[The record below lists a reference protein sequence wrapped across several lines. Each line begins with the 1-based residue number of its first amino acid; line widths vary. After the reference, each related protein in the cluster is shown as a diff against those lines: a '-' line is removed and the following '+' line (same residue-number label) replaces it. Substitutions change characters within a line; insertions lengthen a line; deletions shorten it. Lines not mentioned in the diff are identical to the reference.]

1 MPKISWEAAKP
12 EDILTAEDID
22 EAEEGFS
29 QYTGEI
35 PPGGVYRF
43 KRPRFKYTK
52 FGTGNE
58 GFNNLMFLDGSWK
71 PAHKQ
76 YDGCPLWDK
85 VTMTKAAAGFA
96 KAFAAALGVSAA
108 DLVARVVVD
117 GDGYVTK
124 IGKKNIDENLVL
136 YVAVKRGMYNEEP
149 RLEAAGTGYQV
160 VEGAVEK
167 VEDDED
173 APPAKKSA
181 KAAAGKPGKKNK
193 NKSDDE
199 EPPF

>member
-1 MPKISWEAAKP
+1 MPKISWAASD
-12 EDILTAEDID
+12 EDDVVTAEDID
-22 EAEEGFS
+22 SAEEGFAT
-29 QYTGEI
+29 YTGDI

-43 KRPRFKYTK
+43 KLKRSKYTQ
-52 FGTGNE
+52 FGTGNQ
-58 GFNNLMFLDGSWK
+58 GFNNLLILDGSWK
-71 PAHKQ
+71 PAHAK

-85 VTMTKAAAGFA
+85 VTMTKAAAAFA

-108 DLVARVVVD
+108 DLIARTVVD
-117 GDGYVTK
+117 EDGVVTK
-124 IGKKNIDENLVL
+124 IGKKTIDEKVVL

-149 RLEAAGTGYQV
+149 RLETAGTAYQV

-167 VEDDED
+167 VEDDEE